1 MGQPLFCSAA
11 NAGMWGE
18 RLWWWLRTLCLT
30 QQYLLASIAAWL
42 SSTGICYHSL
52 LPHIPLICLSS
63 INSSPHPGIAP
74 QSLNSSSQPL
84 HLPGDLCSS
93 MVYLWLWQGLILIP
107 FRLPQISCFTL
118 SLKCFSSDSDSCPN
132 VRIRPLLQ
140 FPHFPRA
147 GPVSITLL
155 FLPLVPLSY
164 WVLRGSMYSF
174 PLIRYSCLLSAGV
187 LHAHLCLKVYSW
199 CIYWERCAPRPP
211 TPSPSCSPFEIRT
224 FDKFSTS
231 LKPYYILSNHFFLC
245 SSDCAILN
253 DLFFPYDC
261 YIHAVN
267 FNSGYWM
274 LSFKFFIGFFFIV
287 FMSLLRT
294 CFLPLISKIFA
305 LATLDMVI
313 IASLPDNFYIWV
325 NAASW
330 ISWFVYLP
338 SNMEH
343 DSHGRSFLTPKDEL
357 LHIEMLNWWV
367 LGKTLIKRRK
377 CGINWRNPSQS

>member
-1 MGQPLFCSAA
+1 MHICVWRCIPDVSI
-11 NAGMWGE
+11 E
-18 RLWWWLRTLCLT
+18 RDVLHVHLLLR
-30 QQYLLASIAAWL
+30 LLVLPSKL
-42 SSTGICYHSL
+42 EL
-52 LPHIPLICLSS
+52 LI
-63 INSSPHPGIAP
+63 SSP
-74 QSLNSSSQPL
+74 PL
-84 HLPGDLCSS
+84 WSPITFC
-93 MVYLWLWQGLILIP
+93 
-107 FRLPQISCFTL
+107 QI
-118 SLKCFSSDSDSCPN
+118 
-132 VRIRPLLQ
+132 I
-140 FPHFPRA
+140 
-147 GPVSITLL
+147 
-155 FLPLVPLSY
+155 
-164 WVLRGSMYSF
+164 
-174 PLIRYSCLLSAGV
+174 
-187 LHAHLCLKVYSW
+187 
-199 CIYWERCAPRPP
+199 
-211 TPSPSCSPFEIRT
+211 
-224 FDKFSTS
+224 
-231 LKPYYILSNHFFLC
+231 FFLC